1 MAFDCFVFVG
11 ILVDALGKLQH
22 VAAMAIN
29 GPESFEV
36 REPDCTAAL
45 AERLYQESP
54 DADAMTC

>member
-1 MAFDCFVFVG
+1 
-11 ILVDALGKLQH
+11 
-22 VAAMAIN
+22 MAIN

-36 REPDCTAAL
+36 REPDCRAAL